1 MISAEEARELSE
13 KNSEIREEL
22 KKIDS
27 EIRKAA
33 MYGKVSVIYKAT
45 IELNRE
51 LFHQISEPLCEL
63 GYSVAWSN
71 NQNTLLIRW

>member
-13 KNSEIREEL
+13 KNSGIREEL

-33 MYGKVSVIYKAT
+33 MCGKIRVIYKAT
-45 IELNRE
+45 IELDKE
-51 LFHQISEPLCEL
+51 LFLQISEPLYEL
-63 GYSVAWSN
+63 GYSVAWFN
-71 NQNTLLIRW
+71 TQNVLLIRW

>member
-1 MISAEEARELSE
+1 MLKRLVSYPKKKSG
-13 KNSEIREEL
+13 IREEL

-33 MYGKVSVIYKAT
+33 MCGKIRVIYKAT
-45 IELNRE
+45 IKLDKE
-51 LFHQISEPLCEL
+51 LFHQISEPLYEL
-63 GYSVAWSN
+63 GYSVAWFN

>member
-1 MISAEEARELSE
+1 MISAEEARELSK
-13 KNSEIREEL
+13 KNSGIAEEL

-33 MYGKVSVIYKAT
+33 MYGKTSVLYKST
-45 IELNRE
+45 IQLDKE
-51 LFHQISEPLCEL
+51 LFLQISESLYEL
-63 GYSVAWSN
+63 GYSVAWFN

>member
-13 KNSEIREEL
+13 KNSGTREEL

-33 MYGKVSVIYKAT
+33 MYGKTSVIYKST
-45 IELNRE
+45 IQLDKE
-51 LFHQISEPLCEL
+51 LFLQISESLYEL
-63 GYSVAWSN
+63 GYSVAWFN
-71 NQNTLLIRW
+71 TQNTLLIRW

>member
-13 KNSEIREEL
+13 KNSGIKEEL

-33 MYGKVSVIYKAT
+33 VYGKIEVIYKAT
-45 IELNRE
+45 IELDIK
-51 LFHQISEPLCEL
+51 LFRQISEPLSEL
-63 GYSVAWSN
+63 GYSVAWFSA
-71 NQNTLLIRW
+71 QNALLIRW

>member
-13 KNSEIREEL
+13 KNSGIREEL

-33 MYGKVSVIYKAT
+33 MYGKIIVIYKAT
-45 IELNRE
+45 IELDKE
-51 LFHQISEPLCEL
+51 LFLQISESLYEL
-63 GYSVAWSN
+63 GYSVAWFN
-71 NQNTLLIRW
+71 TQNVLLIRW

>member
-13 KNSEIREEL
+13 KNSGIREEL

-33 MYGKVSVIYKAT
+33 MYGKIRVIYKAT
-45 IELNRE
+45 IELDRE
-51 LFHQISEPLCEL
+51 LFHQISEPLYEL
-63 GYSVAWSN
+63 GYFVAWFN
-71 NQNTLLIRW
+71 NQNTLLIGW